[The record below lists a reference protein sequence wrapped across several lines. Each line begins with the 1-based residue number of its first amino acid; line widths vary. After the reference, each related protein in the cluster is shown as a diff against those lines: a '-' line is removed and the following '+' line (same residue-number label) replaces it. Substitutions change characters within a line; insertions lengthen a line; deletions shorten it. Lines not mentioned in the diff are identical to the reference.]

1 MIADIAVAVGAA
13 SADVA
18 DAVADGAAADV
29 VAAAAAA
36 VAAAVDVAAV
46 AVAVAVAVAIAAA
59 AAAVRPE
66 GPIIIGKF
74 FSYEGKHKHPRT
86 DEIKASV
93 HFNNQPADHKFKQ
106 ISCTPDKS
114 EWMSEYSRMKE
125 YECSTCMKSPS
136 QHNGPSFRWGLK
148 WEDDHPNPDGKL
160 LWTLLIDRNAEK
172 STLYHEP
179 ADGAAD
185 ERPIFK
191 ESVMDRLP
199 RHLR

>member
-1 MIADIAVAVGAA
+1 MPARPSVGRRFA
-13 SADVA
+13 SRYLCA
-18 DAVADGAAADV
+18 
-29 VAAAAAA
+29 AAAAAA
-36 VAAAVDVAAV
+36 VAAVAVAAAV
-46 AVAVAVAVAIAAA
+46 AAAAAAA

-66 GPIIIGKF
+66 GPITYVPVGSFHFYK
-74 FSYEGKHKHPRT
+74 GKHKHPRT

-93 HFNNQPADHKFKQ
+93 HFNNRPADHKFKQ

-148 WEDDHPNPDGKL
+148 WEDDHPDARGRL

-191 ESVMDRLP
+191 ESVMDKLPLRL
-199 RHLR
+199 R